1 MKSQII
7 STKLPK
13 TLIAAT
19 FLSVFLSK
27 SLYAQDACD
36 VELNAGITISKSSIE
51 FFDPDKNKQSLYK
64 IDNDN
69 KLSIGGKY
77 VSLNTAQQALVENYS
92 LNIRSMVPQVRNIAL
107 ESIDI
112 ASEGVNLTFNELLG
126 EDNKVAADLTK
137 ELSLLKE
144 EIATRFTIEHG
155 FTIGEDGLD
164 ENELLGKEFEQR
176 IEAAI
181 EKAVMSSMGSL
192 LSTLGQEMMLSGGGA
207 NTLEARMESFGESIE
222 HEMESSAKKIE
233 QKAEGLCLDAIKIDK
248 IEEQLKTSIESLKD
262 INVITVK
269 TLSDHARR

>member
-36 VELNAGITISKSSIE
+36 VELNSGITINKSSIE

-112 ASEGVNLTFNELLG
+112 ASEGINLTFNELLG